1 MPSASFSKKTTTMK
15 KKRITYGV
23 PGMME
28 YQGLIRFGRSTL
40 KVNFSGGSMNAI
52 GVTPA
57 TFTTG
62 NFLIQQAIEN
72 SSEFKRGR
80 IRIER
85 AVELDEELKIEKG
98 QPLAAEAAQPEQK
111 GTGNEERGTGGGAEA
126 PGRGQTNGCGGLEGA
141 EAPEPEQINGHG
153 GIAADPIGEEA
164 TGVQAGAEQANAEAA
179 SLTQV
184 EFPCNDDA
192 KDYLEETFGCVRSK
206 LRNREDIVNAGKT
219 HGVDIIFV

>member
-1 MPSASFSKKTTTMK
+1 MK

-28 YQGLIRFGRSTL
+28 YQSLIRLGRGTL

-57 TFTTG
+57 TFTTS

-72 SSEFKRGR
+72 SSEYKRGR

-85 AVELDEELKIEKG
+85 FVELDEELKIEKG
-98 QPLAAEAAQPEQK
+98 QPLAAEAAKPEQTLA
-111 GTGNEERGTGGGAEA
+111 GAGFGGAEA
-126 PGRGQTNGCGGLEGA
+126 PGR
-141 EAPEPEQINGHG
+141 EQIKGRG
-153 GIAADPIGEEA
+153 ALA
-164 TGVQAGAEQANAEAA
+164 TAEAA
-179 SLTQV
+179 GGEEPAEAQTGATQTNTEGPGLTQV

-206 LRNREDIVNAGKT
+206 LRNREDIINAGKS
-219 HGVDIIFV
+219 HGVEIIFV

>member
-23 PGMME
+23 LGMME

-98 QPLAAEAAQPEQK
+98 QPLAAEAAQPGQK